1 MAQYQNYALGPK
13 FDPPTPI
20 DNTTK
25 ARKRYEQELSA
36 LQDFFNSNRVV
47 DQQRIEDARFAGQ
60 NYEKLAPFVKEFGT
74 TTQAF
79 VKKANEDKVIGQYV
93 DSAMR
98 EDPRISEV
106 EDQAYEFGKRA
117 EGTSKLFSGVANEQ
131 AFLNDVA
138 ASLDSDVNTLLQSN
152 YMVNYNGQQLPLFQ
166 LAQNPATASMAVD
179 FALRQ
184 VYKKRGVNY
193 ATKAGF
199 VEILKPMHRQVLQ
212 NRTSN
217 LVTQANAVQQRSNQ
231 AKLQQ
236 EASASAARLTKLAEA
251 GQLAPGAIDAEF
263 IRLADNARK
272 LNTGLSASEAQVVI
286 LDQMLGT
293 PERDKS
299 LNTELQNVIL
309 PGGGQRLGDL
319 YWKTFNKDA
328 DRLKKNQDRY
338 DQEQATDLAADNRL
352 QVERF
357 LNSGGSFQ
365 DARKL
370 SKRLYEQIRLIDP
383 EVAQN
388 FDTNINSLIG
398 RRGSEYYND
407 TAIAIAN
414 GDMTVTE
421 TTIKTSGLPIEQQ
434 TSLIDRLDTR
444 KDVEELVGDDVRS
457 KIKTIVTAAKKGA
470 GFRLDK
476 EGRYTTPSGW
486 FNGGDV
492 APIENAKNNMRN
504 DLFRELQNYAASAEY
519 KELPSAAARK
529 MALEKKAD
537 QLLQDYTG
545 PGGWYQGLGFLRD
558 AENKTLPKDAQDKVV
573 NMLRQ
578 HANVDNLSYFAS
590 KENVVAKEAYWDPG
604 KPVATSLKNAYV
616 KSGGVNESKMRIL
629 TYSELEEYGKTFNE
643 TGSWPT
649 AFTELAAGLGYH
661 PMQLWEQQNRSIK
674 LPLDVDSRIQLNK
687 KIDTTKP
694 VGITPGPKIT
704 EAEAKTLSLGT
715 AQWLQNTGMSENAG
729 FVAWTYFVYTPKAQW
744 EALVKEMKADSAL
757 WPIISSPYRT
767 KRQNT
772 TALYNWFENRNRQ

>member
-60 NYEKLAPFVKEFGT
+60 NLEKLAPFVKGFGE

-93 DSAMR
+93 DSAMQ

-106 EDQAYEFGKRA
+106 EGQAYEFGKRA

-152 YMVNYNGQQLPLFQ
+152 YMVNYNGQQVPLFQ
-166 LAQNPATASMAVD
+166 LAQNPSTAGMAVD

-236 EASASAARLTKLAEA
+236 EASASAARLLKLSEA
-251 GQLAPGAIDAEF
+251 GQLPPGAIDAEF
-263 IRLADNARK
+263 LRLADNARK

-293 PERDKS
+293 PEREKA
-299 LNTELQNVIL
+299 LNTQLQNVIL

-328 DRLKKNQDRY
+328 DRLKKNQDKY
-338 DQEQATDLAADNRL
+338 EEEQATDLAAENRL
-352 QVERF
+352 QIERF
-357 LNSGGSFQ
+357 LDSGGSFQ

-370 SKRLYEQIRLIDP
+370 SRRLYEQIRLIDP
-383 EVAQN
+383 QVAQN
-388 FDTNINSLIG
+388 FDTNINNLIG
-398 RRGSEYYND
+398 RRGAEYYND
-407 TAIAIAN
+407 QAIAIAN
-414 GDMTVTE
+414 GDMTITE
-421 TTIKTSGLPIEQQ
+421 TTIKSSGLPIEQQ

-444 KDVEELVGDDVRS
+444 KDVNELVGDDVRG
-457 KIKTIVTAAKKGA
+457 KIKTVVTAAKAGA
-470 GFRLDK
+470 GFKLDK
-476 EGRYTTPSGW
+476 EGRYTTPSKW

-492 APIENAKNNMRN
+492 GPIENAERNMRN
-504 DLFRELQNYAASAEY
+504 DLFRELQNFASTAEY
-519 KELPSAAARK
+519 KQLPSAAARK

-537 QLLQDYTG
+537 QLLNDYIS

-558 AENKTLPKDAQDKVV
+558 AQNKTLPKEGQDKVI

-578 HANVDNLSYFAS
+578 HADVDNTSYFAS
-590 KENVVAKEAYWDPG
+590 KGNVLAKEAYWDPG
-604 KPVATSLKNAYV
+604 KPVPTSLRNDYV
-616 KSGGVNESKMRIL
+616 KSGGVKESRMRIL
-629 TYSELEEYGKTFNE
+629 TYAELEDYGKTFNE

-649 AFTELAAGLGYH
+649 VFTELAAGLGYH
-661 PMQLWEQQNRSIK
+661 PMQLWEQQSRSIK
-674 LPLDVDSRIQLNK
+674 LPSDVDQKIKLN
-687 KIDTTKP
+687 TKVQP
-694 VGITPGPKIT
+694 AQPAGITPGPKLT
-704 EAEAKTLSLGT
+704 EAEAKSLSFST
-715 AQWLQNTGMSENAG
+715 SQWLQNTGMSENAG
-729 FVAWTYFVYTPKAQW
+729 FVAWTYFVYTPQKQW
-744 EALVKEMKADSAL
+744 EALIKEMKADAAL
-757 WPIISSPYRT
+757 WPILSSPYRT

-772 TALYNWFENRNRQ
+772 TALYNWFANRNQQ